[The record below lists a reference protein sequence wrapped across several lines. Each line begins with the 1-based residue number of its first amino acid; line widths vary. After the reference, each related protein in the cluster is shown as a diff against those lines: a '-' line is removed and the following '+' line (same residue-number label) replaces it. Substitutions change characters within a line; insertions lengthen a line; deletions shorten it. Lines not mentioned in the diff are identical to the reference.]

1 MQSAPHNPI
10 RRPVGRAFTLV
21 ELLVVIAIISIL
33 MTAGVIGLGGISG
46 GKGVSSAVTTAEA
59 VFDEARSI
67 AVANRTRAR
76 VLVGKDL
83 VNNPADNLRK
93 LAVIFSRIDDN
104 GNETWELSSRGLTL
118 PEQVFFSQDYS
129 RAPHDGGGA
138 IDEMQSPPELTG
150 AFEGTY
156 FYYEFNAEGICTAP
170 GASFVVGAGVRQN
183 PTAQPRVTSAAKRD
197 FGGFVIWRNGSTSVF
212 RSPAQIDSSLMTLKP
227 NDTF

>member
-10 RRPVGRAFTLV
+10 RRPAGRAFTLV

-67 AVANRTRAR
+67 AFANRTRAR
-76 VLVGKDL
+76 VLVSRDL
-83 VNNPADNLRK
+83 INNPEENLRK
-93 LAVIFSRIDDN
+93 IVVIFEKTDN
-104 GNETWELSSRGLTL
+104 NGDKEWELSSRGLTL
-118 PEQVFFSQDYS
+118 PEQVFFSQDFS

-138 IDEMQSPPELTG
+138 IDEMQSPPELKG
-150 AFEGTY
+150 AFDGTY
-156 FYYEFNAEGICTAP
+156 FYYEFNAEGICTTP

-183 PTAQPRVTSAAKRD
+183 PTAKPKVTSAAKRD
-197 FGGFVIWRNGSTSVF
+197 FGGFVIWRNGSTSLF
-212 RSPAQIDSSLMTLKP
+212 RSPAQIDNAIMNLQS